1 MPPIP
6 EGQCNEPYVLNSATK
21 GKKKTLKDF
30 KKSFITHSLNNGRV
44 FYWKTKKKSQTKKF
58 TKKF

>member
-30 KKSFITHSLNNGRV
+30 KKSFITHLLNNGRV
-44 FYWKTKKKSQTKKF
+44 FYWKTKTKKSHRGLLKDF
-58 TKKF
+58 